1 MDMSLLENFML
12 DLKPIKIVEL
22 LDKYIIGQEEAKKS
36 IAIAIRNRYRRL
48 KVPKDYQ
55 EEIIPKNILMIGPT
69 GVGKTEIARRV
80 AKIIGAPFVKVEA
93 TKYTEVGYVGRDV
106 ESMVRDL
113 VEVSFRNVQEEKIK
127 KVEDKA
133 YEEALKKLSEIVYP
147 YPSSS
152 NSSNNPLFNLFNIS
166 SSNINVPEE
175 VKLEIDSKRKEFINK
190 IKNKEIDENMLVEID
205 IESKPVVEAYFI
217 PGTNQTFDQ
226 YGIDMN
232 ELFSSLSP
240 RKIKKKKV
248 KIKEAIEILKIE
260 EAKKLIDLDEVKKEA
275 ILKAENLGIIFIDE
289 IDKIVSKGET
299 GRGPDVSREGV
310 QRDLLPIIEGS
321 VVLTKY
327 GPVKTDH
334 ILFIAAGAFHI
345 SKPTDLIPELQ
356 GRFPIRVKLK
366 NLTKDDFYNIL
377 KNSESSL
384 IKQYIMLLKAD
395 EINLEFT
402 DDAIYKIADIAEKLN
417 TYTENIG
424 ARRLHAVVEK
434 VIEDISFD
442 VDKYRYKII
451 KIDANFVEEKVKDI
465 MNVED
470 KSSVY
475 II

>member
-217 PGTNQTFDQ
+217 PG
-226 YGIDMN
+226 
-232 ELFSSLSP
+232 
-240 RKIKKKKV
+240 
-248 KIKEAIEILKIE
+248 
-260 EAKKLIDLDEVKKEA
+260 
-275 ILKAENLGIIFIDE
+275 
-289 IDKIVSKGET
+289 
-299 GRGPDVSREGV
+299 
-310 QRDLLPIIEGS
+310 
-321 VVLTKY
+321 
-327 GPVKTDH
+327 
-334 ILFIAAGAFHI
+334 
-345 SKPTDLIPELQ
+345 
-356 GRFPIRVKLK
+356 
-366 NLTKDDFYNIL
+366 
-377 KNSESSL
+377 
-384 IKQYIMLLKAD
+384 
-395 EINLEFT
+395 
-402 DDAIYKIADIAEKLN
+402 
-417 TYTENIG
+417 
-424 ARRLHAVVEK
+424 
-434 VIEDISFD
+434 
-442 VDKYRYKII
+442 
-451 KIDANFVEEKVKDI
+451 
-465 MNVED
+465 
-470 KSSVY
+470 
-475 II
+475 

>member
-1 MDMSLLENFML
+1 MDMNLLEIFML
-12 DLKPIKIVEL
+12 DLKPVRIVEL

-113 VEVSFRNVQEEKIK
+113 VEVAFRNVQEEKIK

-147 YPSSS
+147 YPSTSNPSS
-152 NSSNNPLFNLFNIS
+152 NPLFNLFNIS
-166 SSNINVPEE
+166 SSNINVPED

-205 IESKPVVEAYFI
+205 VESKPVVETYFI

-240 RKIKKKKV
+240 KRIKKKKV

-299 GRGPDVSREGV
+299 AKGPDVSREGV

-366 NLTKDDFYNIL
+366 NLTKEDFYNIL

-384 IKQYIMLLKAD
+384 IKQYILLLKAD

-442 VDKYRYKII
+442 IDKYRYKTIT
-451 KIDANFVEEKVKDI
+451 IDSNFVEEKVKDI

>member
-1 MDMSLLENFML
+1 MDVNLLESFML

-22 LDKYIIGQEEAKKS
+22 LDKYIIGQEEAKRS

-113 VEVSFRNVQEEKIK
+113 VEVAFRNVQEEKIK
-127 KVEDKA
+127 KVGDKA
-133 YEEALKKLSEIVYP
+133 YEEAIKRLSEIIYP

-152 NSSNNPLFNLFNIS
+152 NNNPLFNLFNIS
-166 SSNINVPEE
+166 SSNTNIPED
-175 VKLEIDSKRKEFINK
+175 VKLEIDSKRKEFIEKFKRN
-190 IKNKEIDENMLVEID
+190 EIDENMVVEVD
-205 IESKPVVEAYFI
+205 VESKPVIEAYFI

-232 ELFSSLSP
+232 ELFSSLTP
-240 RKIKKKKV
+240 KKLKKKKV
-248 KIKEAIEILKIE
+248 KIKEAIEILKLE
-260 EAKKLIDLDEVKKEA
+260 ESKKLIDLDEVKKEA
-275 ILKAENLGIIFIDE
+275 ILRAENLGIIFIDE

-366 NLTKDDFYNIL
+366 NLTKEDFYNIL
-377 KNSESSL
+377 KKSESSL
-384 IKQYIMLLKAD
+384 VRQYVMLLKAD

-402 DDAIYKIADIAEKLN
+402 DDAIYKIAEIAEKLN

-442 VDKYRYKII
+442 IDKYKYKTIV
-451 KIDANFVEEKVKDI
+451 IDANFVEEKVKDI
-465 MNVED
+465 MNIED

>member
-127 KVEDKA
+127 KVENKA

>member
-1 MDMSLLENFML
+1 MDINLIENFMM
-12 DLKPIKIVEL
+12 DLKPTKIVEL
-22 LDKYIIGQEEAKKS
+22 LDKYIIGQDEAKKS

-113 VEVSFRNVQEEKIK
+113 VEVAFRNVQEEKIK
-127 KVEDKA
+127 SVQDKA
-133 YEEALKKLSEIVYP
+133 YEEALKRLSEIIYP
-147 YPSSS
+147 YPSS
-152 NSSNNPLFNLFNIS
+152 SSNNPLFNLFNVS
-166 SSNINVPEE
+166 SSNVNIPEE
-175 VKLEIDSKRKEFINK
+175 VKLEIDSKRKEFIEK
-190 IKNKEIDENMLVEID
+190 FKNGLIDDNMFVEID

-232 ELFSSLSP
+232 ELFSTLSP
-240 RKIKKKKV
+240 RRIKKKKV
-248 KIKEAIEILKIE
+248 KIKEAIEILKLE

-327 GPVKTDH
+327 GPIKTDH

-366 NLTKDDFYNIL
+366 NLTKEDFYNIL

-384 IKQYIMLLKAD
+384 IKQYVLLLKAD

-434 VIEDISFD
+434 IIEDISFD
-442 VDKYRYKII
+442 VDKYKYKTIT
-451 KIDANFVEEKVKDI
+451 IDSNFVEEKVRDI